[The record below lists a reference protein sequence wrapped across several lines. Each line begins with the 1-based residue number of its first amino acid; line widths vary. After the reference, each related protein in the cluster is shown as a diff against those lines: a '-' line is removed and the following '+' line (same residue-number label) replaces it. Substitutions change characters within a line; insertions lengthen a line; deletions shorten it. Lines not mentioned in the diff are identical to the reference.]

1 MEPYNEAVANAIVA
15 KTFRSTKLFVAGPL
29 RAKSAVPDIF
39 GPNSGRIK
47 QDAEMLAKLGYRKW
61 YTVVLVDGGYPTTLD
76 GVTVPAWWKKNSFEK
91 VSAAHVANAIAYLQE
106 KIGVESIGSY
116 GYCLGA
122 YVGAKQSTLETSV
135 IKGHISFHP
144 S

>member
-1 MEPYNEAVANAIVA
+1 MEPYNEAAANAIVA
-15 KTFRSTKLFVAGPL
+15 KTFRSTNLSVAGPL

-47 QDAEMLAKLGYRKW
+47 EGAEMLAKLGYRIP
-61 YTVVLVDGGYPTTLD
+61 YVIGD
-76 GVTVPAWWKKNSFEK
+76 AQ
-91 VSAAHVANAIAYLQE
+91 VSAAHVANAIAYLE
-106 KIGVESIGSY
+106 EEIGVESIGSY
-116 GYCLGA
+116 GYCLGV
-122 YVGAKQSTLETSV
+122 YVGAKQSTLETPV